1 MNRLGKKSGPPPKSG
16 PTPQGLNI
24 SYNTVRTVKQSGEK
38 KMADIDKALPN
49 VEQEINIPSDV
60 EIADAEEAEQQEL
73 EEQGNPVEIT
83 ENEDGS
89 VDINY
94 DPAIASV
101 ANTENHY
108 ANLADHLPDDILG
121 RLSSNL
127 FQNYQDYKNSRK
139 EWENSYK
146 TGLDLLGF
154 KYENRTEPF
163 SGASGATHPVLAEA
177 VTQFQAL
184 AYKELLPA
192 DGPVRTQI
200 IGIPTPEKTQQSNRV
215 KDFMNFQLMDQMKE
229 YEPEFDQMLF
239 YLPLAGSAFKK
250 VYYDEVLQRAVSKF
264 VPADDLIVPYTAT
277 SLDDAEA
284 IIHRIKISEN
294 ELRKQ
299 QVAGFYRDIDLKP
312 GQLNEDELQQKE
324 NELEG
329 RTRSKEEDVF
339 NLLECHVNL
348 DLEGFEDINPEDDE
362 PTGIKLP
369 YIVTIEEN
377 SREILS
383 IKRNYEVED
392 PQKSKVQY
400 FVHFKFLPGLGFYGF
415 GLIHMIGGLSRTAT
429 SALRQLLDAGTLS
442 NLPAGFKQRGIRIRD
457 DAQAIQPGEFRDVDA
472 PGGNIRDS
480 FMMLPF
486 KEPSATLLQLM
497 GVVVNAGQ
505 RFASIADLQVGDGN
519 QQAAVGTTVALL
531 ERGSRT
537 MSAIHKR
544 IYAALKN
551 EFKLLARVF
560 KLYLPAEYPYDVVGG
575 QRMIKQQDF
584 DDRVDILPVADPN
597 IFSQTQR
604 ISLAQTELQL
614 ATSNPGIHNQY
625 AVYRNMYE
633 ALGVKDIDKILIRP
647 QPPQPKDPAL
657 EHIDALA
664 GKPFQAFPGQD
675 HRAHMTAHLN
685 FMATNIARNNPVVM
699 ASLEKNIFEHISLM
713 AQEQVEVEFRNE
725 LQQLQQMQMAMQQ
738 NPQMAQQMQ
747 MQVRMLTEKI
757 ESRKAVLIAEMMEE
771 FMKEEKEITS
781 QFDNDP
787 IAKLRARELDLRAQ
801 ENYRKEQ
808 EAKERI
814 NLDKMKSMMN
824 QMNQEEKLEQNEDLA
839 HLRADTSLTK
849 TVLQHELKNKDKI

>member
-1 MNRLGKKSGPPPKSG
+1 
-16 PTPQGLNI
+16 
-24 SYNTVRTVKQSGEK
+24 
-38 KMADIDKALPN
+38 MADIDKALPN
-49 VEQEINIPSDV
+49 VEQEINVPSDV
-60 EIADAEEAEQQEL
+60 EVAEAEK
-73 EEQGNPVEIT
+73 EEQEELAEQGDPVEIQ

-89 VDINY
+89 VDITY
-94 DPAIASV
+94 DPGIGSV
-101 ANTENHY
+101 AGTENHY
-108 ANLADHLPDDILG
+108 DNLAEHLPDDILG
-121 RLSSNL
+121 RLSSEL

-139 EWENSYK
+139 DWEKSYRE
-146 TGLDLLGF
+146 GLDLLGF

-192 DGPVRTQI
+192 DGPVRTQV
-200 IGIPTPEKTQQSNRV
+200 IGISTPEKTQQSQRV
-215 KDFMNFQLMDQMKE
+215 KDFMNYQLMDQMKE

-239 YLPLAGSAFKK
+239 YLPLAGSSFKK
-250 VYYDEVLQRAVSKF
+250 VYYDEVMQRAVSKF

-299 QVAGFYRDIDLKP
+299 QVAGFYRDIELKP
-312 GQLNEDELQQKE
+312 GQLREDELEQKE
-324 NELEG
+324 HELEG
-329 RTRSKEEDVF
+329 RTRSKDEDVF

-348 DLEGFEDINPEDDE
+348 DLEGFEDVNPEDGE

-369 YIVTIEEN
+369 YIVTLEEN
-377 SREILS
+377 SREVLS
-383 IKRNYEVED
+383 IKRNYEIDD
-392 PQKSKVQY
+392 PQKNKIDY

-429 SALRQLLDAGTLS
+429 AALRQLLDAGTLS

-457 DAQAIQPGEFRDVDA
+457 DAQSIQPGEFRDVDA

-486 KEPSATLLQLM
+486 KEPSQTLLQLM

-544 IYAALKN
+544 IYSSLKN

-560 KLYLPAEYPYDVVGG
+560 KLYLPQEYPYDVVGG

-614 ATSNPGIHNQY
+614 ATSNPMLHNQY
-625 AVYRNMYE
+625 EVYRNMYE

-664 GKPFQAFPGQD
+664 GKQFQAFPGQD

-685 FMATNIARNNPVVM
+685 FMGTNMARNNPAIM
-699 ASLEKNIFEHISLM
+699 AALEKNCFEHISLM
-713 AQEQVEVEFRNE
+713 AQEQVEVEFRDE
-725 LQQLQQMQMAMQQ
+725 IQQLQQMQMMMQQ

-747 MQVRMLTEKI
+747 MQARMITEKI

-808 EAKERI
+808 EGKERI

-824 QMNQEEKLEQNEDLA
+824 QMTDQQKLDQNEDLA
-839 HLRADTSLTK
+839 NLRADTSIQK
-849 TVLQHELKNKDKI
+849 TILQHELKNKDGM